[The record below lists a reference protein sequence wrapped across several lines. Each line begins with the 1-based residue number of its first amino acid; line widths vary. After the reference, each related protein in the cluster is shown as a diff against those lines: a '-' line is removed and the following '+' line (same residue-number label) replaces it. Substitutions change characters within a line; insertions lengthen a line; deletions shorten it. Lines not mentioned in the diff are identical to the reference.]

1 MDQHFNRL
9 MEKNHMIIST
19 NREIIFDKI
28 PHLFMI
34 KKKIFQTKRK
44 SGKSPQLD
52 KEYV

>member
-19 NREIIFDKI
+19 NRETIFDKI

-34 KKKIFQTKRK
+34 KKKK
-44 SGKSPQLD
+44 SD
-52 KEYV
+52 KKEEQEISTTW

>member
-19 NREIIFDKI
+19 NRETIFDKI

-34 KKKIFQTKRK
+34 KKKNQTKRK
-44 SGKSPQLD
+44 SRKSPQLD